1 MHSRINLIGRG
12 RHAPRLRDRRQKA
25 TPERAP
31 PPPACPTRRNQ
42 GTDITTTSNGFI
54 VTVEQTPTIPA
65 TALKEGDTFALV
77 GNDSPL
83 TIRAKQRHLQPL
95 WLLDLEGH
103 DSPITLRDD
112 EPIRPLRMLRAFNL
126 TCQLCTRTRRHVLDL
141 PVHGIPQTWI
151 CDQH

>member
-1 MHSRINLIGRG
+1 MN
-12 RHAPRLRDRRQKA
+12 
-25 TPERAP
+25 
-31 PPPACPTRRNQ
+31 
-42 GTDITTTSNGFI
+42 TTVPNGFI

-112 EPIRPLRMLRAFNL
+112 EPIRPLRMLRAFDL
-126 TCQLCTRTRRHVLDL
+126 ACQLCTRTRRHVLDL
-141 PVHGIPQTWI
+141 PVHGIPQTWV